1 MKKGFYVIILSVM
14 ILSIGQMQAQSY
26 TTSSFHKFYFSGESD
41 SIIVRNWND
50 TAVFTCSHHPNN
62 NQYSHIIHMRY
73 SISPSVNVVKIPIAQ
88 NVYGNMAD
96 RIYDM
101 RIVDNMCYFC
111 GSRVK
116 NMGMELVIDETG
128 NSYWQTL
135 YDTCGLMGYYEFS
148 NSLVLTGNLYMYEIP
163 KVKSAQRMAVYH
175 SGVPERTH
183 IDLLCK
189 FCDTIRTMCLADMVN
204 TIADPNHWDYDIL
217 IPSDANEIMTDVT
230 ATSTH
235 IVIASVFK
243 NDRRIVAFRQKSINM
258 GIFRAFP
265 WEALYRYKYDI
276 SDYIEECF
284 PYGFMR
290 IEKTP
295 VLLSPSSNG
304 FVAGLSADYIE
315 PRGPKLNRAVLLF
328 DMEDASIMNEYQAVR
343 AGVEPRL
350 KELTYLP
357 TRSSIAILYNFKSSV
372 LDDSAYSVLQ
382 FPVLGK
388 VSECEVYYD
397 TLMRKDG
404 GMIQSIDT
412 YRGHSVSLGAL
423 NWEYLIPLDGIQRQY
438 DRSNSCFAL
447 YGENSIER
455 RPVLEYER
463 EAKELLHKYLLWRG
477 GNLRVLVDST
487 DGRKC
492 NHYLFALKK

>member
-1 MKKGFYVIILSVM
+1 
-14 ILSIGQMQAQSY
+14 
-26 TTSSFHKFYFSGESD
+26 
-41 SIIVRNWND
+41 
-50 TAVFTCSHHPNN
+50 
-62 NQYSHIIHMRY
+62 MRY

-88 NVYGNMAD
+88 NEQGKMVD

-101 RIVDNMCYFC
+101 RIIDNMCYFC

-116 NMGMELVIDETG
+116 NVGMELVFDEAG
-128 NSYWQTL
+128 NTYWQAL
-135 YDTCGLMGYYEFS
+135 YDTCGLMGYFEFS
-148 NSLVLTGNLYMYEIP
+148 NSLVLTNNLYIYEIP
-163 KVKSAQRMAVYH
+163 KVKSAQRMAVCH
-175 SGVPERTH
+175 PGAPEITQ
-183 IDLLCK
+183 IVLLCK
-189 FCDTIRTMCLADMVN
+189 YCDTIHTMCLADMVN
-204 TIADPNHWDYDIL
+204 TMADPNHWDYDIL

-230 ATSTH
+230 TISTH
-235 IVIASVFK
+235 IVISSVFQ
-243 NDRRIVAFRQKSINM
+243 NDRRIVSFRQKRIGM
-258 GIFRAFP
+258 GVFRAFP

-295 VLLSPSSNG
+295 VLLCPSSNG
-304 FVAGLSADYIE
+304 FVAGVSADYIE

-328 DMEDASIMNEYQAVR
+328 DMEDVTIMNEYQAVS

-357 TRSSIAILYNFKSSV
+357 IKSSIAILYNFKRTV

-412 YRGHSVSLGAL
+412 YRGHSVSLGSL
-423 NWEYLIPLDGIQRQY
+423 NWQWSTPLDGIQRQY

-463 EAKELLHKYLLWRG
+463 EAKELLHKYYEEEAIC
-477 GNLRVLVDST
+477 VFSST
-487 DGRKC
+487 VPTVENVTIIC
-492 NHYLFALKK
+492 SN